1 MNNIQINTPK
11 REYIKPQLECIALD
25 NEIALALQSSP
36 PDGPGESYIPSV
48 YNDAT
53 MPFKA

>member
-36 PDGPGESYIPSV
+36 PDGPGESYIPSMN
-48 YNDAT
+48 NDAT
-53 MPFKA
+53 TPFKA